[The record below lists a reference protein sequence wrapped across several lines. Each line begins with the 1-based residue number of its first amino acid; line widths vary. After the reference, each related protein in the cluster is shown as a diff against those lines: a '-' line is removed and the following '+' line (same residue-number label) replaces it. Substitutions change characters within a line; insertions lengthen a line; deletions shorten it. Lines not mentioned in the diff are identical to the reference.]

1 MDVKVAVT
9 ERSALID
16 GLQVDVPEHAPLQ
29 PTKDAPVA
37 GVLERETRV
46 SEVKDFEHVPVFPV
60 EQEIPAG
67 FEVTVPLPTIETERM
82 QSRSVGQVEPP
93 PPVAT

>member
-1 MDVKVAVT
+1 MAKEIETSGKVHKIIINFVRLLLVVAFFGALRNDRPLVLFISILAFFVTFLPVILKRKWGVK
-9 ERSALID
+9 
-16 GLQVDVPEHAPLQ
+16 
-29 PTKDAPVA
+29 
-37 GVLERETRV
+37 
-46 SEVKDFEHVPVFPV
+46 
-60 EQEIPAG
+60 IPAG